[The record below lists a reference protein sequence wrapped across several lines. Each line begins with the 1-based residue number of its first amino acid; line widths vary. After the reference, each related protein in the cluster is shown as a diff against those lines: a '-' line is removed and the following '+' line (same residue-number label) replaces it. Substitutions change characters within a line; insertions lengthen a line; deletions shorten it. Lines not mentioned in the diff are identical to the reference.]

1 MKIEKN
7 RKNRKIRKIISWILT
22 ILAMVFFSWYLYTN
36 RDIFDHLKE
45 IRSIDIVLIA
55 LLQPLNILIGG
66 VINKW
71 IIDTIDQMIAPL
83 DAIMLQFA
91 NNFVNRFIS
100 QGGAVY
106 RSAYLKM
113 QHDFPI
119 SKFLASIGGIYII
132 GIMANASI
140 GLLLML
146 FFFIRDRI
154 FSIYMF
160 SVFAALLVGMAIL
173 FILKPK
179 FKSDRWFWK
188 KLNQVIQGWNQI
200 KGNRVLFFKIFLF
213 SALSLLNSSVIVYIA
228 YHALDV
234 DIRFMNSFF
243 YSTISSL
250 SNIINLTPGGLGVN
264 EAILMFSSDV
274 IGVSSDI
281 ILLGSLMLRAVSMI
295 SILSL
300 GGVSYIILNFRL
312 QKPGKSDNS
321 KENQADSSPEV
332 DHG

>member
-1 MKIEKN
+1 MKTPKN
-7 RKNRKIRKIISWILT
+7 KKIRKIISWSLT
-22 ILAMVFFSWYLYTN
+22 ILALVFFSWYLYNN
-36 RDIFDHLKE
+36 RGIFIHLKR
-45 IRSIDIVLIA
+45 IRSVDIVLIA
-55 LLQPLNILIGG
+55 LLQPVNIVISGI
-66 VINKW
+66 INKW
-71 IIDTIDQMIAPL
+71 IIDSIDQTIAPL

-100 QGGAVY
+100 QGGAIY

-132 GIMANASI
+132 GIMANAAI

-146 FFFIRDRI
+146 FFFIRDGI

-160 SVFAALLVGMAIL
+160 AVFAALLLGMATL
-173 FILKPK
+173 LVLKPK

-188 KLNQVIQGWNQI
+188 KINQVLQGWNRI
-200 KGNRVLFFKIFLF
+200 KGNRVLFIKIFLY
-213 SALSLLNSSVIVYIA
+213 SAVSLLISSVIVYIA

-234 DIRFMNSFF
+234 DIHFMNSFF

-281 ILLGSLMLRAVSMI
+281 ILLGSLMLRAISMI
-295 SILSL
+295 SILSI

-312 QKPGKSDNS
+312 QKPGKKASNLEPD
-321 KENQADSSPEV
+321 KDSSPEV

>member
-7 RKNRKIRKIISWILT
+7 KKIRRIISWTLT
-22 ILAMVFFSWYLYTN
+22 ILAVVFFSWYLYNN
-36 RDIFDHLKE
+36 RDIFDHLKR
-45 IRSIDIVLIA
+45 IRGVDILLIA
-55 LLQPLNILIGG
+55 LLQPINIVISGI
-66 VINKW
+66 INKW
-71 IIDTIDQMIAPL
+71 IIDSIDQKIVLM

-100 QGGAVY
+100 QGGTVY

-113 QHDFPI
+113 QYNFPI

-132 GIMANASI
+132 GIMANASM
-140 GLLLML
+140 GLLLMV
-146 FFFIRDRI
+146 FFFLRNRI
-154 FSIYMF
+154 FSLVMF
-160 SVFAALLVGMAIL
+160 AVFAALLLGMAVL
-173 FILKPK
+173 VVLKPE
-179 FKSDRWFWK
+179 FKSDRWLWK
-188 KLNQVIQGWNQI
+188 KINQVIQGWNRI
-200 KGNRVLFFKIFLF
+200 RENRVLFLKIFLL
-213 SALSLLNSSVIVYIA
+213 SAISLLNSSVIVYIG
-228 YHALDV
+228 YRALDV

-250 SNIINLTPGGLGVN
+250 SNIINLTPGGLGIN

-281 ILLGSLMLRAVSMI
+281 ILLGSLLLRAISMI

-300 GGVSYIILNFRL
+300 GGLSYAILNFRL
-312 QKPGKSDNS
+312 QKPGKIPVEL
-321 KENQADSSPEV
+321 ENDEESRTEV